1 MSTVTTID
9 LVLPEIEVHLA
20 SSSIDGQLVL
30 NLRSTLVD
38 PVVNV
43 EVMRRGFLRWLEEDS
58 PELDCDK
65 SEACTSQAVYVSK
78 AKNFQIE
85 ASITS
90 LQKCSNKFK
99 KAILKHERR
108 YGPDPSYPE
117 YSVPPTDVKQKLQI
131 ICTDVA
137 DNDGRLDSGVHI
149 FDFHFSFLPSI
160 PTTFTS
166 KTSYAQEDC
175 DNSAMSHSVQR
186 GRLSSGLM
194 TTLVVEGRKDV
205 TYFCCFNHGSVILW
219 ISLEKNI
226 FCPGDT
232 IVFMTDIANRA
243 WNYVRKIIFAAHCIA
258 CIVA

>member
-43 EVMRRGFLRWLEEDS
+43 EVMRRGLLRWLEEDS

-85 ASITS
+85 
-90 LQKCSNKFK
+90 
-99 KAILKHERR
+99 
-108 YGPDPSYPE
+108 
-117 YSVPPTDVKQKLQI
+117 
-131 ICTDVA
+131 
-137 DNDGRLDSGVHI
+137 DGRLDSGVHI